1 MSDREKEVFALLT
14 LGKPRPEI
22 AEIAEIAETL
32 YVSLITLK
40 TQLRSIYR
48 KLGGSRADALQQASS
63 RGRL

>member
-14 LGKPRPEI
+14 LGKPRP
-22 AEIAEIAETL
+22 EIAEIAETL